1 MAASR
6 YDHQNG
12 ARGVEALCRSATCIK
27 GCGEGIDRQ
36 TMMVTPKISGS
47 CGSIAIDEASGMK
60 GSPLIQGHQQPGN
73 ALLCRIAFARDHGAV
88 WSRTG
93 TAQP

>member
-12 ARGVEALCRSATCIK
+12 ARAVEALCRSATCIK
-27 GCGEGIDRQ
+27 GCGNHGEGTDRQ

-47 CGSIAIDEASGMK
+47 CGSIAIDEASGMT
-60 GSPLIQGHQQPGN
+60 GSPLMY
-73 ALLCRIAFARDHGAV
+73 
-88 WSRTG
+88 
-93 TAQP
+93 